1 MAGLLERPTTETP
14 QASATPPAAEPYDRL
29 CGSCAS
35 PLTAGQGWC
44 LECGTAQPGR
54 LGGRPGW
61 RAALAVLALTGVL
74 ASGAVAAAY
83 AAMSSDARREAAA
96 PPPPAAAPV
105 VAPAPPAP
113 PAPQPPVEEP
123 KAEVPKAE
131 APAPPPAPPA
141 PTPAP
146 APAPAAPTDTGG
158 DGGAA
163 EDADPEP
170 VAIELESDAASTYD
184 PFGRADE
191 SVTNADLAI
200 DGKPKTAW
208 RAPAASDGTVRMGLV
223 VSLEKAQRIGSVRFR
238 ANTPGF
244 TVETYAAKGAEIP
257 PTITDEGWTH
267 LEDQSDVGVE
277 ETLPVDGTFR
287 HVLLW
292 VTVQPADFRVG
303 IPELE
308 LLE

>member
-1 MAGLLERPTTETP
+1 MAGLLERPTTEAP
-14 QASATPPAAEPYDRL
+14 EAPAPLPAAEPVDRV
-29 CGSCAS
+29 CASCAA
-35 PLTAGQGWC
+35 PLTAGQDWC

-61 RAALAVLALTGVL
+61 RAALAVIGMAGIL

-96 PPPPAAAPV
+96 APPPAVAPV

-113 PAPQPPVEEP
+113 PAPQPAVEAP
-123 KAEVPKAE
+123 KAVEPPKP
-131 APAPPPAPPA
+131 APAPEPAPPA
-141 PTPAP
+141 DPPAS
-146 APAPAAPTDTGG
+146 APSVAPGPTDSPA
-158 DGGAA
+158 DGGEGAA
-163 EDADPEP
+163 PEP
-170 VAIELESDAASTYD
+170 VAIELDADAASTYD

-191 SVTNADLAI
+191 SVTDANLAI
-200 DGKPKTAW
+200 DGKAKTAW
-208 RAPAASDGTVRMGLV
+208 RVPASEDGTVRLGLL
-223 VSLEKAQRIGSVRFR
+223 VSLEEAQRIGSVRFR

-244 TVETYAAKGAEIP
+244 TVETYATKQAEVP
-257 PTITDEGWTH
+257 ADLTDPAWKH

-292 VTVQPADFRVG
+292 VTVQPADVRVG

>member
-1 MAGLLERPTTETP
+1 MAGLLERPTT
-14 QASATPPAAEPYDRL
+14 QAPEAPAPLPAAEPVDRV
-29 CGSCAS
+29 CPSCAS
-35 PLTAGQGWC
+35 PLTVGQDWC

-96 PPPPAAAPV
+96 APPPAATPV

-113 PAPQPPVEEP
+113 PAPQPEVEAPKVEAP
-123 KAEVPKAE
+123 KAT
-131 APAPPPAPPA
+131 PAPEPPPVADPPAPVATPA
-141 PTPAP
+141 PTDSGTTAG
-146 APAPAAPTDTGG
+146 TTEEE
-158 DGGAA
+158 A
-163 EDADPEP
+163 EPEP
-170 VAIELESDAASTYD
+170 VAIEVADDAASTYD

-191 SVTNADLAI
+191 SVTNADNAI
-200 DGKPKTAW
+200 DGKAKTAW
-208 RAPAASDGTVRMGLV
+208 RVPASQDGTVRMGLL
-223 VSLEKAQRIGSVRFR
+223 VSLEEAQRIGSVRFR

-244 TVETYAAKGAEIP
+244 TVETYATKQAEIP
-257 PTITDEGWTH
+257 AQVTDPGWKH
-267 LEDQSDVGVE
+267 LEDKSDVGVE

-292 VTVQPADFRVG
+292 VTFQPADYRVG
-303 IPELE
+303 ISELE